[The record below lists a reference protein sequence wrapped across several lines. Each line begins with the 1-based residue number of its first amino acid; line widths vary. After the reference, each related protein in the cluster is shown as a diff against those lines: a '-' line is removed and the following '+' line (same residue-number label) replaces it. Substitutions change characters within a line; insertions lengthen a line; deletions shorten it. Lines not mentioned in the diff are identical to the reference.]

1 MPQVTETKAQF
12 SRRMGVSK
20 PRVSQWVK
28 AGLPLN
34 ADGHVKIDAALKWL
48 RNRIPE
54 VGRFTDR
61 GIHKLATEAA
71 GGDNPAP
78 EPEAPEP
85 AQRPA
90 ADAGAAYIKSR
101 AAKMAEDARR
111 SKTDATRAA
120 LELRARQ
127 GELVH
132 VGDVQVAAFNR
143 ARIVRDG
150 MLNIP
155 DRVAPMLAAESDEG
169 KVHAML
175 SAEIRTALVEL
186 AGGLG
191 DDGAGG

>member
-34 ADGHVKIDAALKWL
+34 SVGKVRIDAALAWL
-48 RNRIPE
+48 KGRIPE
-54 VGRFTDR
+54 VGRFQDR
-61 GIHKLATEAA
+61 GVHRVATQA
-71 GGDNPAP
+71 GGDGNPAP
-78 EPEAPEP
+78 QPETPES

-101 AAKMAEDARR
+101 AAKMTFDARR
-111 SKTDATRAA
+111 ASTEATRAA

-127 GELVH
+127 GELVP
-132 VGDVQVAAFNR
+132 VADVQVAAFNR

-155 DRVAPMLAAESDEG
+155 DRVAAVLAAESDEG
-169 KVHAML
+169 KVHALL
-175 SAEIRTALVEL
+175 SAEIRTALTEL
-186 AGGLG
+186 STPQN
-191 DDGAGG
+191 